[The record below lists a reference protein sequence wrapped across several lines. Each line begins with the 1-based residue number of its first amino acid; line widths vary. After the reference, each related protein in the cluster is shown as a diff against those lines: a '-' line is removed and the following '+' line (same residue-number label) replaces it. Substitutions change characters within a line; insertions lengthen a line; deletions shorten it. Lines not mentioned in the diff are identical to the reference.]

1 MPQLRVAK
9 TFVFIRSHAFVSR
22 IPFRVIFL
30 LSVVHEPISNMVN
43 HVALM
48 SDRNRIMMMFTFL
61 SRHRS
66 ACINRFHVSFYLI
79 LRTASFFNSFVMPW
93 CWLCWRTLSHFLH
106 SFRCRAVQHISPHF
120 NSCSFSIFGGSE
132 RAAAPKRQPRTP
144 IIINR
149 CF

>member
-1 MPQLRVAK
+1 MPLFLA
-9 TFVFIRSHAFVSR
+9 
-22 IPFRVIFL
+22 PFPVIFRL
-30 LSVVHEPISNMVN
+30 RVVHEPILNMVYR
-43 HVALM
+43 VAFM

-79 LRTASFFNSFVMPW
+79 LRTALFFNYFVTPR
-93 CWLCWRTLSHFLH
+93 CWPRWRTRSHFLH
-106 SFRCRAVQHISPHF
+106 TFRCRAVQHISPHF
-120 NSCSFSIFGGSE
+120 ISCSFSIFGGSE
-132 RAAAPKRQPRTP
+132 RAGAANRQPRAP